1 MSSLADRIEER
12 LRQVGTPERAESER
26 AYLKSDLE
34 FLGAT
39 VWQTRAVTKELAP
52 PLDHDA
58 LVHEVTEL
66 WSAPIFERRMVATFL
81 LERHAPELS
90 VDDLRL
96 LERLIRESKTWA
108 LVDGLAGDV
117 LGNLVDADPV
127 GMTPAMDGWARDD
140 DFWVRRSSLLAEL
153 KPIRRDAPLDR
164 FLARANLMLDER
176 EFFIRKAIGWILR
189 EVSKARPALV
199 TAWLEPRAARCSG
212 VTWREAAKY
221 LPAADA
227 RRLNAV
233 RAAGEDRPR
242 DRPLR
247 PRAAGRPARRA
258 R

>member
-58 LVHEVTEL
+58 LVREVTEL
-66 WSAPIFERRMVATFL
+66 WSAPIFERRMAAVFL
-81 LERHAPELS
+81 LEAHARELS
-90 VDDLRL
+90 VDDLPL

-108 LVDGLAGDV
+108 FVDGLAGDV

-153 KPIRRDAPLDR
+153 KPIRHDAPLDR
-164 FLARANLMLDER
+164 FLARADIMLDER
-176 EFFIRKAIGWILR
+176 EFFIRKAIGWVLR
-189 EVSKARPALV
+189 EAGKRRPDEV
-199 TAWLEPRAARCSG
+199 TAWLGPRTDRASG
-212 VTWREAAKY
+212 VTLREAVKY

-227 RRLNAV
+227 ARLTTAY
-233 RAAGEDRPR
+233 RER
-242 DRPLR
+242 
-247 PRAAGRPARRA
+247 RPAN
-258 R
+258 